1 MEKKLLNPN
10 AYDSCVI
17 YITTDGEENS
27 SKHFSAKKIKRM
39 IEEAENNFNIAI
51 KKVFSQLNKKDKFW
65 KNKKIKARFI
75 CALTIYWPNGKFFS
89 SVGKIDGRI
98 SKSKKG
104 KLGFG
109 YDPIFIPR
117 GKELT
122 FGEISRSAKAKI
134 DHRMKAYKN
143 IKKFF

>member
-1 MEKKLLNPN
+1 MVFH
-10 AYDSCVI
+10 SS
-17 YITTDGEENS
+17 YIFHNR
-27 SKHFSAKKIKRM
+27 HW
-39 IEEAENNFNIAI
+39 
-51 KKVFSQLNKKDKFW
+51 KVFRQLNKKDKNW

-75 CALTIYWPNGKFFS
+75 CALTIYWPNGKFFT

-109 YDPIFIPR
+109 YDPIFIPK